1 MDAQWNG
8 GVVSNILKLLM
19 ITLILGRSMPPL
31 FADEVSV
38 TRPVTSYTLT
48 NGLKVLLYPDE
59 REPSVTVNVV
69 YKTGAKHEGPR
80 EYGIAHLLEH
90 MAFQN
95 TEKFRDIPRELERRG
110 ARFNAN
116 TNADRTTYY
125 ETLPASLE
133 NLDYA
138 LAMEAERMSQALL
151 TEGSLQQELVSVKK
165 EWENSR
171 RSGFQPLLQDMMAI
185 AYPHHPYGR
194 DTFGL
199 DAGLLQTRLED
210 IQAFYQRRYQPG
222 RAVLSIGGSFAIA
235 DAQRLIEKYFAPL
248 TNLTSIADERMIEL
262 KPQFSER
269 TIVIPRPG
277 GPPYVGLLYRAM
289 PGADASFVAAQALVH
304 CLSSH
309 PGSPLQKKLV
319 KSGLAREAFGFV
331 QQSVEEGFIAFMA
344 KPGQGR
350 DPMQLLQRMARV
362 VESSARSC
370 QDKDLRRFQA
380 ENAAAWAEVSGN
392 ARALTMQLGEFEVIG
407 DWRLIEKEPLRS
419 QDLRLELLQNAA
431 RWLTSNN
438 RTAGVLDP
446 NSTPSLAGRRDL
458 KNTPHLP

>member
-1 MDAQWNG
+1 MMA
-8 GVVSNILKLLM
+8 
-19 ITLILGRSMPPL
+19 LGRLVPPL

-38 TRPVTSYTLT
+38 MRPVTSYTLT
-48 NGLKVLLYPDE
+48 NGLKVLLYPDA

-95 TEKFRDIPRELERRG
+95 TQKFRDIPRELERRG

-125 ETLPASLE
+125 ETLPALLD

-138 LAMEAERMSQALL
+138 LAMEAERMSQVLFS
-151 TEGSLQQELVSVKK
+151 ESSLQQELVSVKK
-165 EWENSR
+165 EWENSG
-171 RSGFQPLLQDMMAI
+171 RSGFQPLLQEMMAI
-185 AYPHHPYGR
+185 AYPQHPYGR

-199 DAGLLQTRLED
+199 EAGLLQVRLED
-210 IQAFYQRRYQPG
+210 VQAFYQRRYQPG
-222 RAVLSIGGSFAIA
+222 QAVLSVGGSFAIA
-235 DAQRLIEKYFAPL
+235 DAQKLIEKYFAPL
-248 TNLTSIADERMIEL
+248 PNRPAAPDERRIEL

-269 TIVIPRPG
+269 TIVIPKPG
-277 GPPYVGLLYRAM
+277 GPSYVGLLYRAM

-309 PGSPLQKKLV
+309 PDSPLQKKLV

-350 DPMQLLQRMARV
+350 DPMQLLQRMARL
-362 VESSARSC
+362 VESSAGRC
-370 QDKDLRRFQA
+370 QEKDLRRFQE
-380 ENAAAWAEVSGN
+380 ENAAAWAEVTGN
-392 ARALTMQLGEFEVIG
+392 ARAFTMQLGEFEVLG
-407 DWRLIEKEPLRS
+407 DWRLMEKEAVQSRE
-419 QDLRLELLQNAA
+419 LRLDRLHNAA
-431 RWLTSNN
+431 RWLTPHN

-446 NSTPSLAGRRDL
+446 KSSHSLAGRRDL
-458 KNTPHLP
+458 P

>member
-1 MDAQWNG
+1 MD
-8 GVVSNILKLLM
+8 NILKILTIMLLM
-19 ITLILGRSMPPL
+19 GQFVSPL

-48 NGLKVLLYPDE
+48 NGLKVLLYPDA

-95 TEKFRDIPRELERRG
+95 TQRFREIPRELERRG

-138 LAMEAERMSQALL
+138 LAMEADRMNAALL
-151 TEGSLQQELVSVKK
+151 TERALQQELVAVKK
-165 EWENSR
+165 EWENSG
-171 RSGFQPLLQDMMAI
+171 RSGFQPLLAEMMAI

-199 DAGLLQTRLED
+199 DAGLLQARLED
-210 IQAFYQRRYQPG
+210 IQAFYQRRYQPE
-222 RAVLSIGGSFAIA
+222 RAVLSIGGSYATS

-248 TNLTSIADERMIEL
+248 PNGPSIPDERAMEL

-269 TIVIPRPG
+269 TIVIPKPG
-277 GPPYVGLLYRAM
+277 GPAYVGLLYRAM

-304 CLSSH
+304 CLSSD
-309 PGSPLQKKLV
+309 PDSPLQKKLI

-350 DPMQLLQRMARV
+350 DPLQLLQRMARL
-362 VESSARSC
+362 VESSAGSC
-370 QDKDLRRFQA
+370 QDKDLRRFQT
-380 ENAAAWAEVSGN
+380 ENATAWAEVTGN
-392 ARALTMQLGEFEVIG
+392 ARAFTMQLGEFEVLG
-407 DWRLIEKEPLRS
+407 DWSLIEKEPLRS
-419 QDLRLELLQNAA
+419 QELRLEHLKNVA
-431 RWLTSNN
+431 RWLTPHN

-446 NSTPSLAGRRDL
+446 QSSHSLAGRRA
-458 KNTPHLP
+458 LP